1 MSAPRG
7 KSSLADPHGA
17 AGNANTRRGAGH
29 DWERTLIAYSPY
41 LLKNISATPTTDL
54 PEPGHT
60 EQQRIKLRLAH
71 DDSRT
76 LQASLLIQKMYATRG
91 YPAKPLERN
100 DMRITIMAYMDDQ
113 VVGTVTLNLDSE
125 AGLLADQLYLEEIN
139 QLRAEG
145 KKVCELIKLAISPRA
160 DGLRIYS
167 SLLHIAYIYGRR
179 IHGYTDLVLEVVP
192 RHVNFYVKMLGC
204 KPFGPEKLNPR
215 ANDAPAQLLHLPIDY
230 VDAMIDAYGGQGANA
245 KTRTL
250 YAHFFSR
257 RDEEGILG
265 RLLRG
270 E

>member
-7 KSSLADPHGA
+7 KSNFADPHGA
-17 AGNANTRRGAGH
+17 EGSANARRGAGH
-29 DWERTLIAYSPY
+29 EWERTLIAYSPY
-41 LLKNISATPTTDL
+41 ALKNVSANVAADL
-54 PEPGHT
+54 PEPAHT

-71 DDSRT
+71 DDSRAR
-76 LQASLLIQKMYATRG
+76 QASLLIQKMYATRG
-91 YPAKPLERN
+91 YPANPVKRN
-100 DMRITIMAYMDDQ
+100 DMRITIMAYLNDQ

-125 AGLLADQLYLEEIN
+125 AGLLADQLYLDEVN

-145 KKVCELIKLAISPRA
+145 KKICELTKLAISPRA

-204 KPFGPEKLNPR
+204 KPFGPERLNPR
-215 ANDAPAQLLHLPIDY
+215 VNAPVQLLHLPIDY
-230 VDAMIDAYGGQGANA
+230 VDAMIDAYGGQGGDA
-245 KTRTL
+245 KTRML
-250 YAHFFSR
+250 YAHFFNR